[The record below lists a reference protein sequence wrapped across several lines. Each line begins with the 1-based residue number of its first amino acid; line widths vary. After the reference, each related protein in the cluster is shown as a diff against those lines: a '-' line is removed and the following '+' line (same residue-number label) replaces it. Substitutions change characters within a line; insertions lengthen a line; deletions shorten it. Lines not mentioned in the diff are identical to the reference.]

1 MCAPV
6 FQQRN
11 DLNRVWSWNLL
22 FCCMHFGIFK
32 VTESGSQIKKI
43 KNSKMNVQQITCI
56 LKTVNSDLELKLA

>member
-1 MCAPV
+1 
-6 FQQRN
+6 
-11 DLNRVWSWNLL
+11 
-22 FCCMHFGIFK
+22 MHFGIFK